1 MQSRETIRDS
11 SPCRALLCVICLL
24 LCLSTTLQA
33 KVEVPE
39 SSQVPI
45 FLKLL
50 TYDRSLATDD
60 ATPILICVLAKSGS
74 PASAASAKAILTAL
88 EGMRGKTINGRKFE
102 VQSLDGSEGLSNHLD
117 EKGIDI
123 LYVAEGNEKDL
134 ERIKSATRHR
144 NVLTLSG
151 TGDIAKRGLS
161 IGLGLHEGRPR
172 IMVNLEALQ
181 EEGHVLDARV
191 LRLCEVVTEP

>member
-1 MQSRETIRDS
+1 M
-11 SPCRALLCVICLL
+11 ICLL

-60 ATPILICVLAKSGS
+60 ATPIRIGVLVQSDS
-74 PASAASAKAILTAL
+74 PASAASAKAFLSAL
-88 EGMRGKTINGRKFE
+88 EGMRGKTINGRGFE
-102 VQSLDGSEGLSNHLD
+102 VQRLDGSEGLSNHLA

-123 LYVAEGNEKDL
+123 LYVAEGNETDL

-151 TGDIAKRGLS
+151 NGEIAKRGLS
-161 IGLGLHEGRPR
+161 IGLGLREGRPR

-181 EEGHVLDARV
+181 AEGHVLDARV